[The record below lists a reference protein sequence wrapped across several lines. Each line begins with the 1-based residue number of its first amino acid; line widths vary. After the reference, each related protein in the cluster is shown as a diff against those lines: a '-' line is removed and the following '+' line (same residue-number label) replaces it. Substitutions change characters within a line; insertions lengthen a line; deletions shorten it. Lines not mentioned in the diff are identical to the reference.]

1 MDPDERLTELLRGEL
16 RRSLAEMR
24 LDPELRQQLKVQLL
38 ATPASRWP
46 GWLRTRTGG
55 LRRSVLTGVAGLA
68 VAGLAAAVVLPLVGQ
83 HPSASSSRQYL
94 AVVPPGVSAGGSHS
108 AAVAP
113 ASCGSGSLR
122 LHVAP
127 RQISLAQGQAGQLSI
142 NELHG
147 ACAPTVSVTGP
158 VAAVLTVRSRSP
170 SSSNPGGVIEAKY
183 TITWTGHTR
192 SGGTDPPG
200 KYQVTVSV
208 PASHAL
214 ATATITVRR

>member
-24 LDPELRQQLKVQLL
+24 LNPELRQQLKVQLL

-94 AVVPPGVSAGGSHS
+94 AVGPPGVRAGGSH
-108 AAVAP
+108 AAVVAP

-122 LHVAP
+122 LEVAP
-127 RQISLAQGQAGQLSI
+127 GQISLAQGQAGQFSI
-142 NELHG
+142 TELHG

-158 VAAVLTVRSRSP
+158 AAAVLTIQSRSP
-170 SSSNPGGVIEAKY
+170 SPGNSAGLVKANY
-183 TITWTGHTR
+183 TVTWTGHTR
-192 SGGTDPPG
+192 SGGADPAG